1 MVQTWGMRILIVW
14 ASRHG
19 ATTEVAE
26 AVAEEL
32 TKAGL
37 EVTLSEASKVT
48 SIAEYDGLVL
58 GSAVYMTQWVDDMR
72 RFANTFHDELQNKNL
87 WAFSVGLSGVPK
99 GNVQDPVR
107 VGPVLLKINPRDHKT
122 FAGRLRPRELSLR
135 ERSIA
140 RLGGAVEGDFRDWD
154 EIRAWA
160 RGVADDM
167 KSLEAG
173 K

>member
-1 MVQTWGMRILIVW
+1 MKILVVW

-32 TKAGL
+32 TNAGHDVKV
-37 EVTLSEASKVT
+37 EEAGKVA
-48 SIAEYDGLVL
+48 SIDGYDGLVL

-72 RFANTFHDELQNKNL
+72 RFANKFHDELLDMPL

-107 VGPVLLKINPRDHKT
+107 VGPVLLRINPRDHKT

-154 EIRAWA
+154 DIRDWA
-160 RGVADDM
+160 RSVARDIE
-167 KSLEAG
+167 SLSAS